1 MQEEVK
7 TFRTMKQ
14 FVSWYETNIDNTT
27 IPASVALDLNDFY
40 IKFKYLVQQEDEMN
54 QYLKNFLG

>member
-7 TFRTMKQ
+7 TLRTMKQ

>member
-7 TFRTMKQ
+7 TLRTMKQ
-14 FVSWYETNIDNTT
+14 FVSWYETNVDNTSL
-27 IPASVALDLNDFY
+27 PASVALDLNDFY